1 MRLHAILP
9 LHCMDADAPGVGWT
23 VGFNKVGVWPS
34 EYKVLGGEER
44 SLGCIQGGNYDG
56 YHCI

>member
-1 MRLHAILP
+1 MLFFHY
-9 LHCMDADAPGVGWT
+9 CMDADAPGVGWT
-23 VGFNKVGVWPS
+23 VGFNKVGVRPS